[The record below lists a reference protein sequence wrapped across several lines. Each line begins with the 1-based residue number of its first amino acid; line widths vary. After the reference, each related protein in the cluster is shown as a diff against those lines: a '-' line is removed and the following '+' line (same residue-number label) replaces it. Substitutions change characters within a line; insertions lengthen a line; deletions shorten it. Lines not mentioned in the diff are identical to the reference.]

1 MMGVDRDK
9 YRAVFKR
16 LETDEELR
24 ARVREAHGNITYIT
38 VERKITRHGWYGV
51 PYEDTERTSERL
63 DSLTGTA
70 LDDAVWSA
78 MKMQRRIIEDVS
90 R

>member
-1 MMGVDRDK
+1 MTTDK

-24 ARVREAHGNITYIT
+24 ARVREAHGNFTYVV
-38 VERKITRHGWYGV
+38 VERNFTYVAGWYGLE
-51 PYEDTERTSERL
+51 YEDTERTSERFNDL
-63 DSLTGTA
+63 GGAS
-70 LDDAVWSA
+70 LDDAVWGA
-78 MKMQRRIIEDVS
+78 WKMQRRIIEDVA